1 MPVSMEEKYVQPR
14 PDFVILGMPMPQHQ
28 QYMVWA
34 SDQLTQA
41 ELEIYTEHVQSF
53 SSRLTRPVFDRIE
66 LTVGMH
72 KIIRIVGNSYAECLM
87 KLFNTWT
94 PRQERVTP
102 EIDRAPGYLPPTRR
116 ELE

>member
-1 MPVSMEEKYVQPR
+1 MPVGTHQYHQSR
-14 PDFVILGMPMPQHQ
+14 PDFVILGMPFPEHD

-34 SDQLTQA
+34 SDNLTQA
-41 ELEIYTEHVQSF
+41 ELEIQAEYVSSF
-53 SSRLTRPVFDRIE
+53 SSLRSHRVWDNIE

-72 KIIRIVGNSYAECLM
+72 SIIRIIGNSYAECLM

-102 EIDRAPGYLPPTRR
+102 EIGRSPASLPNRRR

>member
-1 MPVSMEEKYVQPR
+1 MPMSSEQYVQSR
-14 PDFVILGMPMPQHQ
+14 PDFVILGMPFPEHN

-34 SDQLTQA
+34 SDNLSQA
-41 ELEIYTEHVQSF
+41 ELEVTAEYVQSW
-53 SSRLTRPVFDRIE
+53 SSLRSHRVFDNIE

-72 KIIRIVGNSYAECLM
+72 TILRIIGNSYAECLM

-94 PRQERVTP
+94 PRQERQTH
-102 EIDRAPGYLPPTRR
+102 EIGRSPSYLPPTRR